1 MMLHFF
7 NFKLSIFAFLL
18 FLFSCLDSYYVLAR
32 PQETQKR
39 SNGFAVPLVRSNQG
53 RQSPEEK
60 AAWARRQAEIL
71 LARYGTSDSSSTSTL
86 VARGSGTNEL
96 INHNQDSS
104 YFGSLAIGTPAQA
117 YNVILD
123 TGSADLWIASSTC
136 SVGCNG
142 IATFNETSSTSYK
155 NLSTPFDITYG
166 SGRAQGSLAQDTV
179 QMAGF
184 SVSSQNF
191 GVVEDVS
198 SGLLTSPV
206 SGLLGLGF
214 KTISSSHST
223 PFWQTLASSGSWDQP
238 VMSFY
243 LSRFLNATHAKPQEP
258 RGRFTM
264 GFVDPSLYTGDIDW
278 VDIPTGQEGYW
289 ILPMTNLK
297 VNGQSVTLPGD
308 AASSYSAIDTGTTL
322 IGGPPDIIKAI
333 FADIPGSAPGT
344 GDYEGYYTY
353 PCDSKITVSFT
364 FGSGQAWNVDPADFL
379 LTQLSSKQCVGA
391 LFSLDSSGNSG
402 PSWILGDT
410 FLKNVYSIFRS
421 NPPSVGFATISAA
434 AEQLTQE
441 GGSLPTPTMGAHPI
455 VATGAAASERRH
467 PSHLIV
473 WATVTTA
480 FSMLWAIS

>member
-1 MMLHFF
+1 M
-7 NFKLSIFAFLL
+7 
-18 FLFSCLDSYYVLAR
+18 LFSLPFALVLFVFSSSSLAR
-32 PQETQKR
+32 PQGTQKT
-39 SNGFAVPLVRSNQG
+39 SGLSVPLVRANQG
-53 RQSPEEK
+53 RQTPEQK
-60 AAWARRQAEIL
+60 AAWVRRQADIL
-71 LARYGTSDSSSTSTL
+71 LARYGTSNNPPESTL
-86 VARGSGTNEL
+86 VARGSGTNDL

-123 TGSADLWIASSTC
+123 TGSADLWIASSGC

-142 IATFNETSSTSYK
+142 IATFNSTSSTSYK
-155 NLSTPFDITYG
+155 NLSTSFDITYG

-184 SVSSQNF
+184 SVSNQNF
-191 GVVEDVS
+191 GIVEAVS

-223 PFWQTLASSGSWDQP
+223 PFWQTLVESGSWDQP

-243 LSRFLNATHAKPQEP
+243 LSRFINATHAKSQEP
-258 RGRFTM
+258 GGRFTM
-264 GFVDPSLYTGDIDW
+264 GFTDQSLYQGDIDYI
-278 VDIPTGQEGYW
+278 DIPSGQEGYW
-289 ILPMTNLK
+289 ILPLTDLK
-297 VNGQSVTLPGD
+297 VNGQSVNLPGT
-308 AASSYSAIDTGTTL
+308 AQSSYSAIDTGTTL
-322 IGGPPDIIKAI
+322 IGGPSEVIKAI

-353 PCDSKITVSFT
+353 PCDQKITVSLT
-364 FGSGQAWNVDPADFL
+364 FGSGKAWAVDPADFM

-402 PSWILGDT
+402 PSWIMGDT
-410 FLKNVYSIFRS
+410 FLKNVYSVFRY
-421 NPPSVGFATISAA
+421 NPPSVGFATISSA

-441 GGSLPTPTMGAHPI
+441 GGNLPTPTMGAHPI
-455 VATGAAASERRH
+455 VATGAASSERWNPSRH
-467 PSHLIV
+467 TI
-473 WATVTTA
+473 WAVATTT
-480 FSMLWAIS
+480 FSMLWALS